1 LKREQIKDTT
11 VKLMAVWYNRLL
23 VTFLAFL
30 PLWFILYI
38 ASEISPDKIFVAH
51 TFHVI
56 VISLAVLFSGFLSY
70 ITWRCYRAT
79 GEELLRWLVYG
90 FLGFTIIYAPHGLLT
105 HYDMDNI
112 WVFVLFGP
120 ASRLIMAFCFLVAM
134 LKYGEV
140 IEPEKAR
147 KKS

>member
-1 LKREQIKDTT
+1 MKREQIKDTT

-56 VISLAVLFSGFLSY
+56 VISLAVLF
-70 ITWRCYRAT
+70 
-79 GEELLRWLVYG
+79 
-90 FLGFTIIYAPHGLLT
+90 
-105 HYDMDNI
+105 
-112 WVFVLFGP
+112 
-120 ASRLIMAFCFLVAM
+120 
-134 LKYGEV
+134 
-140 IEPEKAR
+140 
-147 KKS
+147 

>member
-1 LKREQIKDTT
+1 
-11 VKLMAVWYNRLL
+11 MAVWYNRLL